1 MIRISLK
8 SSHLL
13 VLATALTLAFLLFMG
28 VWKAKTQKEKGQQT
42 AAVSDEPSAEMKLT
56 DMEYTEMQKGRR
68 IWTLKAEEA
77 KYFQEDQKTA
87 LTRVRLVFFM
97 ENGEEIHL
105 QSQQGVLHAGSKDIE
120 LWHAV
125 HAVFP
130 KGYELSTERARYN
143 HKQNLIS
150 SETAILITGP
160 DLKLEGK
167 HWKYVIAERRAL
179 LGGRVQATLASE
191 AAKPK

>member
-1 MIRISLK
+1 MKIQVK
-8 SSHLL
+8 SRH
-13 VLATALTLAFLLFMG
+13 VIMLAIGLTLALVVAMG
-28 VWKAKTQKEKGQQT
+28 IRKAKTQKGQRM
-42 AAVSDEPSAEMKLT
+42 AAVSEGPSAEMKLT

-97 ENGEEIHL
+97 EDGEEIHL

-130 KGYELSTERARYN
+130 KGYELSTERARYD

-167 HWKYVIAERRAL
+167 HWKYLIPERRAL
-179 LGGRVQATLASE
+179 LGGRVEATLASE
-191 AAKPK
+191 AAKRN